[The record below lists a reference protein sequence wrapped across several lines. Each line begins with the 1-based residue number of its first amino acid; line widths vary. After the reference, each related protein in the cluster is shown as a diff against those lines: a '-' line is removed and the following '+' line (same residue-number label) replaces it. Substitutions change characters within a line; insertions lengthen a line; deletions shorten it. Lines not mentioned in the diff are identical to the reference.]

1 MRYIIRVVLS
11 LPEYTWYYDQFAV
24 MNHWYRSLLTY
35 FLCAGIFLMLL
46 VDVVF
51 VPTCAPFV
59 VTPYSLNIYISYYNK
74 PSDHLK
80 VLAPFGS
87 DAHAPLRPTYSTMWF
102 PFIHKKFG
110 PSLKRQK
117 YFRAIKFVDEPCR
130 PGSRTCHE
138 NMTFR
143 FTLLVEQGAISTHRV
158 GLPLTLLHNF
168 DG

>member
-1 MRYIIRVVLS
+1 MVLRSICCNESLVSQSSYI
-11 LPEYTWYYDQFAV
+11 
-24 MNHWYRSLLTY
+24 

-51 VPTCAPFV
+51 VPTYAPFV
-59 VTPYSLNIYISYYNK
+59 VTPYSFNIYISYYNK

-117 YFRAIKFVDEPCR
+117 YFRAIKFVDEIAVPA
-130 PGSRTCHE
+130 PEPAMKT
-138 NMTFR
+138 
-143 FTLLVEQGAISTHRV
+143 
-158 GLPLTLLHNF
+158 
-168 DG
+168 